1 VKPASFLTAQSPA
14 NRAIFASALLAL
26 GASAFASYLHAQ
38 SSVNPPVIT
47 VPAVSTPANPI
58 AIVALDS
65 RIPGSAAVVTG
76 ALQVMGGKALIAAN
90 GTVTAGATTTDVILP
105 QRGTLHVCASTTV
118 KLAADSSVP
127 ASEAPGIM
135 MALDHGAVEASFA
148 TGRNADMVLTPDF
161 RILIGGPGMDNV
173 KIRLGQ
179 SGDTCVDNPAGNAPY
194 VLVTSVFDG
203 SVYRVQSG
211 QRVMFQ
217 HGNVHEVVDQ
227 EKEPCGCPP
236 APAQVQGNDFPLAQS
251 EGLAPST
258 ASPSG
263 SRRGS
268 NGAPSTQPL
277 VYSSGDLASSAGTSS
292 AQAATSDGATP
303 PKAAHHKKNGLFE
316 RIGHFFR
323 RIFGAE

>member
-1 VKPASFLTAQSPA
+1 VKPASPLTPPSPVPH
-14 NRAIFASALLAL
+14 AIRIFALLAIGVAPPTSQL
-26 GASAFASYLHAQ
+26 CAQ
-38 SSVNPPVIT
+38 APADSSVIS
-47 VPAVSTPANPI
+47 VPAISNSANPI

-90 GTVTAGATTTDVILP
+90 GTVTAGASTTDVILP
-105 QRGTLHVCASTTV
+105 QRGMLHVCASTTV

-127 ASEAPGIM
+127 AGEIPGIM
-135 MALDHGAVEASFA
+135 MAMDHGAVEASFA
-148 TGRNADMVLTPDF
+148 TQRNADMVLTPDF
-161 RILIGGPGMDNV
+161 RILIGGPGMDDV

-179 SGDTCVDNPAGNAPY
+179 GGDTCVDNPAGNAPY

-203 SVYRVQSG
+203 SVYRVQAG

-251 EGLAPST
+251 EGLAPIT
-258 ASPSG
+258 GNPSG
-263 SRRGS
+263 SPRGS
-268 NGAPSTQPL
+268 KTVPASQPL
-277 VYSSGDLASSAGTSS
+277 VYSSGDPASSAGTPPPQPSS
-292 AQAATSDGATP
+292 TDGAAQPTP
-303 PKAAHHKKNGLFE
+303 AHHKKNGLFE

>member
-1 VKPASFLTAQSPA
+1 MKPASSLTTPSPA
-14 NRAIFASALLAL
+14 THAIRIFVLLAL
-26 GASAFASYLHAQ
+26 GVSPLTSQLCAQAPASS
-38 SSVNPPVIT
+38 PVIS
-47 VPAVSTPANPI
+47 VPAVSTTANPI

-90 GTVTAGATTTDVILP
+90 GTVTAGATTTDVVLP

-127 ASEAPGIM
+127 PSEAPGIM
-135 MALDHGAVEASFA
+135 MAMDHGAVEASFA

-179 SGDTCVDNPAGNAPY
+179 GGDTCVDNPAGNAPY

-236 APAQVQGNDFPLAQS
+236 APVQVQGNDFPLAQS
-251 EGLAPST
+251 EGLAPIT
-258 ASPSG
+258 TNPSG
-263 SRRGS
+263 SPRGS
-268 NGAPSTQPL
+268 KAVPATQPL
-277 VYSSGDLASSAGTSS
+277 VYNPGDLASSSGTPSPQTS
-292 AQAATSDGATP
+292 ATDGATP

>member
-1 VKPASFLTAQSPA
+1 VKQAATSATPTPAIRL
-14 NRAIFASALLAL
+14 SALLFLIA
-26 GASAFASYLHAQ
+26 ASVVSHLHAQ
-38 SSVNPPVIT
+38 ASASPVIP
-47 VPAVSTPANPI
+47 VPAVSTAASPI

-76 ALQVMGGKALIAAN
+76 ALQVMGGKAIIAAN
-90 GTVTAGATTTDVILP
+90 GTVTAGTSTADVALP
-105 QRGTLHVCASTTV
+105 QRGTLHVCASTSV

-127 ASEAPGIM
+127 PGESPGVM
-135 MALDHGAVEASFA
+135 MAMDHGAVEANFA
-148 TGRNADMVLTPDF
+148 TGRNADIILTPDF
-161 RILIGGPGMDNV
+161 RILIGGPGTDNV
-173 KIRLGQ
+173 KVRLGDG
-179 SGDTCVDNPAGNAPY
+179 GDTCVDNPAGNAPY

-203 SVYRVQSG
+203 SVYRVQPG

-251 EGLAPST
+251 EGLAPTTAGTPGST
-258 ASPSG
+258 
-263 SRRGS
+263 RG
-268 NGAPSTQPL
+268 GKAVAAVQPL
-277 VYSSGDLASSAGTSS
+277 TYNAGDVAAAGTPS
-292 AQAATSDGATP
+292 AQASTAEAAAP
-303 PKAAHHKKNGLFE
+303 PKPAHHKRVGVFE